1 MDSLVWTLFAATVCL
16 DVFGQTAFKR
26 GLNRFDGAQ
35 GLAFWR
41 AVGTSPWVLAGIA
54 GYAVE
59 AICWMY
65 VVGHAPLSV
74 VGPMAALSYVGA
86 VLAGKVL
93 LGETAG
99 PRRWAGAG
107 LVTLGAAL
115 VGSSLG

>member
-1 MDSLVWTLFAATVCL
+1 MCIRDS
-16 DVFGQTAFKR
+16 
-26 GLNRFDGAQ
+26 
-35 GLAFWR
+35 
-41 AVGTSPWVLAGIA
+41 
-54 GYAVE
+54 
-59 AICWMY
+59 
-65 VVGHAPLSV
+65 
-74 VGPMAALSYVGA
+74 SYVGA